1 MLGLRFFAC
10 ERCETVYANPPD
22 PPHCDRCDTPLREIT
37 ERLQE
42 DAYFRP
48 PE

>member
-10 ERCETVYANPPD
+10 ERCETVYANPPA
-22 PPHCDRCDTPLREIT
+22 PPQCHRCDVCLREIT
-37 ERLQE
+37 DSLQDE
-42 DAYFRP
+42 SYFEP

>member
-22 PPHCDRCDTPLREIT
+22 PPRCARCEVALQEIT
-37 ERLQE
+37 DRLQD
-42 DAYFRP
+42 DAYFVP
-48 PE
+48 PR